1 MQIIQEFSIEQGVI
15 YPKTEPEL
23 GEYGNRGLENARI
36 RRGVNLGSVMSG
48 VGFLRGE
55 RGGD

>member
-23 GEYGNRGLENARI
+23 GESGNQGLENARI
-36 RRGVNLGSVMSG
+36 RRGVNLGSAMVWG
-48 VGFLRGE
+48 GLFE
-55 RGGD
+55 R